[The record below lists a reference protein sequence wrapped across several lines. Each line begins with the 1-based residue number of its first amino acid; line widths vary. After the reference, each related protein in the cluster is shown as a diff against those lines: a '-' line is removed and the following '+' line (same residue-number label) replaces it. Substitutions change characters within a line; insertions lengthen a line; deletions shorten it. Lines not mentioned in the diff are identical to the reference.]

1 MRKRINLEQIRL
13 ARLGTLGS
21 SRDVSPIAVE
31 KRHVVPR
38 DCRRLRVSQEFE
50 KIRCQFQRPLDWAT
64 VRMPGRTRSRLRARF
79 WLRADYR
86 AGLHCRSVVGS
97 LEVSYSDNLQL
108 GENPQLDFTVR
119 ITLGQTTETPV
130 RPFGQAK
137 IFDEN
142 VGMTDTLTIALGGAG
157 GTLIGNGLSAD

>member
-1 MRKRINLEQIRL
+1 
-13 ARLGTLGS
+13 
-21 SRDVSPIAVE
+21 
-31 KRHVVPR
+31 
-38 DCRRLRVSQEFE
+38 
-50 KIRCQFQRPLDWAT
+50 
-64 VRMPGRTRSRLRARF
+64 
-79 WLRADYR
+79 
-86 AGLHCRSVVGS
+86 